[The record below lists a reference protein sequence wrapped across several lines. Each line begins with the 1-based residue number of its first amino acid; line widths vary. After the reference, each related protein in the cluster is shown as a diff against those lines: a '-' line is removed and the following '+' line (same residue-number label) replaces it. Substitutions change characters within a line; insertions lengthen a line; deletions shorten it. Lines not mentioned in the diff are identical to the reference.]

1 MLLAELSYFSRQL
14 CTKEIM
20 VELMEKLE
28 KEIPVG
34 VFCTDKNRVVKITRS
49 RDGPTNY
56 KTHYDLSWFRP
67 LLRGNSLTSSG
78 LILKMNSG
86 YNGVSKEHEKFMK

>member
-20 VELMEKLE
+20 VELMVKLE

-34 VFCTDKNRVVKITRS
+34 VFLHREEQGGQDRA
-49 RDGPTNY
+49 
-56 KTHYDLSWFRP
+56 F
-67 LLRGNSLTSSG
+67 
-78 LILKMNSG
+78 
-86 YNGVSKEHEKFMK
+86 